1 MVGTNSIRTWSNMD
15 ECYSSLP
22 FSLLYRTM
30 KNISIILIITCLF
43 TSCKSLVTDIDIPY
57 HDRLV
62 VQCFISPQDTL
73 LEVSV
78 TQTAP
83 VIGTVLDGTER
94 YPNILNA
101 NVVLSDGR
109 NSVTIPYKTLQLP
122 SAYDADG
129 EYIFTAR
136 SRYFLS
142 AKNLPI
148 IAGKNYS
155 LKISA
160 PGFESVESSCII
172 PTKVVSVKDITSI
185 QTSIT
190 GNIGRGVTGTFPS
203 IEVRFKD
210 IEGEESFYSIG
221 QFFYQKGTYID
232 ATGAKK
238 IRVNWTTKYEYIS
251 DKGQEN
257 KTIVALPFDLR
268 SFNNFS
274 SFGGNGNG
282 AGGINGGGPQAG
294 GGNNNSVPVT
304 VTDRYNE
311 IYIANTDK
319 AYYFYNTAIDK
330 IRKANGNPFAE
341 PVLTYT
347 NIKNG
352 LGVMA
357 GYNQSRIV
365 VKVN

>member
-1 MVGTNSIRTWSNMD
+1 
-15 ECYSSLP
+15 
-22 FSLLYRTM
+22 M
-30 KNISIILIITCLF
+30 KKIIIISIIACVF

-57 HDRLV
+57 SDRLV
-62 VQCFISPQDTL
+62 IQCFISPQDTL

-101 NVVLSDGR
+101 NVVLSDGQK
-109 NSVTIPYKTLQLP
+109 SVTIPYRTLQLP
-122 SAYDADG
+122 SSYDADG

-148 IAGKNYS
+148 VAGKVYTV
-155 LKISA
+155 KVSA
-160 PGFESVESSCII
+160 PGFESVEGSCLI
-172 PTKVVSVKDITSI
+172 PTKVVAEKDITSV
-185 QTSIT
+185 QTM
-190 GNIGRGVTGTFPS
+190 VTGTAGRGGGGATITYPS
-203 IEVRFKD
+203 IEIRFKD
-210 IEGEESFYSIG
+210 IVGEESFYSVG
-221 QFFYQKGTYID
+221 QFFYQKGTYLD
-232 ATGAKK
+232 ATGVKK
-238 IRVNWTTKYEYIS
+238 LRVNWTTKYEYIT

-257 KTIVALPFDLR
+257 TTIVTIPFDLK

-274 SFGGNGNG
+274 SFGGG
-282 AGGINGGGPQAG
+282 QALQG
-294 GGNNNSVPVT
+294 GGNNNVAVT

-311 IYIANTDK
+311 IYVANTDK
-319 AYYFYNTAIDK
+319 AYYYYNTAIDK

>member
-1 MVGTNSIRTWSNMD
+1 MRNELPKTQNLWLMAH
-15 ECYSSLP
+15 SSQLK
-22 FSLLYRTM
+22 M
-30 KNISIILIITCLF
+30 NNILIFLSIFLL

-62 VQCFISPQDTL
+62 IQCFISPQDTL

-83 VIGTVLDGTER
+83 VIGEVLDGAER

-101 NVVLSDGR
+101 NVVLSDGDK
-109 NSVTIPYKTLQLP
+109 SITIPYKTLQLP
-122 SAYDADG
+122 SSYNADG

-142 AKNLPI
+142 AKNLQI
-148 IAGKNYS
+148 VAGKTYT
-155 LKISA
+155 LKVSA
-160 PGFESVESSCII
+160 PGFESVESSCLI
-172 PTKVVSVKDITSI
+172 PTKVVPEKDISSS

-190 GNIGRGVTGTFPS
+190 GNIGRGATGTYPS
-203 IEVRFKD
+203 IEVGFKD
-210 IEGEESFYSIG
+210 IVGEENFYSVG

-232 ATGAKK
+232 AKGAKK
-238 IRVNWTTKYEYIS
+238 LRVNWTTKYEYIA

-257 KTIVALPFDLR
+257 QIIVAQPFDLR
-268 SFNNFS
+268 AFSNFS

-282 AGGINGGGPQAG
+282 NGGIVGS
-294 GGNNNSVPVT
+294 GNNNVAVT

-330 IRKANGNPFAE
+330 IRRANGNPFAE

-365 VKVN
+365 IKVN

>member
-1 MVGTNSIRTWSNMD
+1 MKTVGTNSIRPCSTKY

-22 FSLLYRTM
+22 SSLFHRTM
-30 KNISIILIITCLF
+30 KNIIIISIITCLF

-57 HDRLV
+57 HNRLV
-62 VQCFISPQDTL
+62 IQCFISPQDTL

-83 VIGTVLDGTER
+83 VIGTVLDGAER

-101 NVVLSDGR
+101 NVVLSDGQK
-109 NSVTIPYKTLQLP
+109 SVTIPYKTLQLP

-148 IAGKNYS
+148 IAGKNYT

-160 PGFESVESSCII
+160 PGFESVESSCLI
-172 PTKVVSVKDITSI
+172 PTKVVAEKDISSI
-185 QTSIT
+185 QTSVT
-190 GNIGRGVTGTFPS
+190 GNIGRGAKGTYPS

-232 ATGAKK
+232 AFGAKK
-238 IRVNWTTKYEYIS
+238 Y
-251 DKGQEN
+251 G
-257 KTIVALPFDLR
+257 
-268 SFNNFS
+268 
-274 SFGGNGNG
+274 
-282 AGGINGGGPQAG
+282 
-294 GGNNNSVPVT
+294 
-304 VTDRYNE
+304 
-311 IYIANTDK
+311 
-319 AYYFYNTAIDK
+319 
-330 IRKANGNPFAE
+330 
-341 PVLTYT
+341 
-347 NIKNG
+347 
-352 LGVMA
+352 
-357 GYNQSRIV
+357 
-365 VKVN
+365 

>member
-1 MVGTNSIRTWSNMD
+1 
-15 ECYSSLP
+15 
-22 FSLLYRTM
+22 M
-30 KNISIILIITCLF
+30 KNIIIILTTVCFF

-57 HDRLV
+57 NDRLV
-62 VQCFISPQDTL
+62 IQCFISPQDTL

-83 VIGTVLDGTER
+83 VIGEVLDGAER

-101 NVVLSDGR
+101 VVVLSDGQK
-109 NSVTIPYKTLQLP
+109 SVTIPYKTLQLP
-122 SAYDADG
+122 SSYDADG
-129 EYIFTAR
+129 EYVFTAR

-142 AKNLPI
+142 AKNLAI
-148 IAGKNYS
+148 MAGRTYT
-155 LKISA
+155 LKVSA
-160 PGFESVESSCII
+160 PGFESVEGSCLI
-172 PTKVVSVKDITSI
+172 PTKVVAEKDITSV
-185 QTSIT
+185 QTM
-190 GNIGRGVTGTFPS
+190 VTGTAGRGGGGGTITYPS

-210 IEGEESFYSIG
+210 IVGEENFYSVG
-221 QFFYQKGTYID
+221 QFFYQKGTYLD

-238 IRVNWTTKYEYIS
+238 LRVNWTTKYEYIA

-257 KTIVALPFDLR
+257 TTIAAVPFDLR

-274 SFGGNGNG
+274 SFGGGGN
-282 AGGINGGGPQAG
+282 NGGQGQQGG
-294 GGNNNSVPVT
+294 GGNNNQNNVAVT

-311 IYIANTDK
+311 IYVANTDR
-319 AYYFYNTAIDK
+319 AYYLYNTAIDK

>member
-1 MVGTNSIRTWSNMD
+1 MKISSFSSFLVSI
-15 ECYSSLP
+15 
-22 FSLLYRTM
+22 FLL
-30 KNISIILIITCLF
+30 S
-43 TSCKSLVTDIDIPY
+43 SCKSLVTDIDIPY

-83 VIGTVLDGTER
+83 VIGTVLDGAER

-101 NVVLSDGR
+101 NVVLSDGQ
-109 NSVTIPYKTLQLP
+109 NSVIIPYKTIRLP

-142 AKNLPI
+142 AKNMPI
-148 IAGKNYS
+148 IAGKSYTLN
-155 LKISA
+155 ISA
-160 PGFESVESSCII
+160 PGFESVESSCLI
-172 PTKVVSVKDITSI
+172 PTKVVPEKDISAI

-203 IEVRFKD
+203 IEVHFKD
-210 IEGEESFYSIG
+210 IQGEENFYSVG
-221 QFFYQKGTYID
+221 QFFYQKGTFID
-232 ATGAKK
+232 STGANKL
-238 IRVNWTTKYEYIS
+238 IINWTTKYEYIA

-257 KTIVALPFDLR
+257 QTIIALPFDLK
-268 SFNNFS
+268 SFNNFRF
-274 SFGGNGNG
+274 FGGSGNG
-282 AGGINGGGPQAG
+282 GMPNGTQ
-294 GGNNNSVPVT
+294 NNNNLAVT
-304 VTDRYNE
+304 ATDHYDE
-311 IYIANTDK
+311 IYVANTDK
-319 AYYFYNTAIDK
+319 AYYYYNTAIDK

>member
-1 MVGTNSIRTWSNMD
+1 
-15 ECYSSLP
+15 
-22 FSLLYRTM
+22 M
-30 KNISIILIITCLF
+30 KNILIISIITCLF

-57 HDRLV
+57 KDRLV
-62 VQCFISPQDTL
+62 IQCFISPQDTL

-83 VIGTVLDGTER
+83 VIGEVLDGAER

-101 NVVLSDGR
+101 NVVLSDGQK
-109 NSVTIPYKTLQLP
+109 SVTIPYKTLQLP
-122 SAYDADG
+122 SSYDADG

-148 IAGKNYS
+148 VAGKLYT
-155 LKISA
+155 LKVSA
-160 PGFESVESSCII
+160 PGFDSVEGSCLI
-172 PTKVVSVKDITSI
+172 PTKVVAEKDITYV
-185 QTSIT
+185 QTM
-190 GNIGRGVTGTFPS
+190 VTGTAGRGGGGPGGGGGGATITYPS

-210 IEGEESFYSIG
+210 IVGEESFYSVG
-221 QFFYQKGTYID
+221 QFFYQKGTYLD
-232 ATGAKK
+232 AAGAKK
-238 IRVNWTTKYEYIS
+238 LRVNWTTKYEYIA

-257 KTIVALPFDLR
+257 TTIVAQAFDLR

-274 SFGGNGNG
+274 SFGGGGN
-282 AGGINGGGPQAG
+282 NGGQGPQGG
-294 GGNNNSVPVT
+294 GGNNGQNSVAVT

-311 IYIANTDK
+311 IYVANTDK

-365 VKVN
+365 IKVN

>member
-1 MVGTNSIRTWSNMD
+1 M
-15 ECYSSLP
+15 
-22 FSLLYRTM
+22 
-30 KNISIILIITCLF
+30 
-43 TSCKSLVTDIDIPY
+43 VTDIDIPY

-83 VIGTVLDGTER
+83 VIGTVLDGAER

-101 NVVLSDGR
+101 NVVLSDGQK
-109 NSVTIPYKTLQLP
+109 SVTIPYKTLQLP

-148 IAGKNYS
+148 IAGKNYT

-160 PGFESVESSCII
+160 PGFESVESSCLI
-172 PTKVVSVKDITSI
+172 PTKVVAEKDISSI

-190 GNIGRGVTGTFPS
+190 GNIGRGATGTYPS
-203 IEVRFKD
+203 IGVRFKD
-210 IEGEESFYSIG
+210 IEGEESFYSVG
-221 QFFYQKGTYID
+221 QFFYQKGTYTD
-232 ATGAKK
+232 ASGAKK
-238 IRVNWTTKYEYIS
+238 IRVNWTTKYEYIA

-268 SFNNFS
+268 SFNNFN

-282 AGGINGGGPQAG
+282 GGGINNGGQ
-294 GGNNNSVPVT
+294 NNNIAVT

-311 IYIANTDK
+311 IYVANTDR

>member
-1 MVGTNSIRTWSNMD
+1 MKIFFIFLASI
-15 ECYSSLP
+15 
-22 FSLLYRTM
+22 FLL
-30 KNISIILIITCLF
+30 
-43 TSCKSLVTDIDIPY
+43 TSCKSLVTDIEIPY
-57 HDRLV
+57 QDRLV
-62 VQCFISPQDTL
+62 VQCFLSPQDTL
-73 LEVSV
+73 LEISV

-83 VIGTVLDGTER
+83 VIGTVVDGAER

-101 NVVLSDGR
+101 NVVLSDGQ
-109 NSVTIPYKTLQLP
+109 NTVIVPYKTLQLP
-122 SAYDADG
+122 SSYNADG

-148 IAGKNYS
+148 VAGKTYT
-155 LKISA
+155 LKVSA
-160 PGFESVESSCII
+160 PGFESVESSCVI
-172 PTKVVSVKDITSI
+172 PTRVVAEKDISSI

-190 GNIGRGVTGTFPS
+190 GNIGRGATGTYPS

-210 IEGEESFYSIG
+210 IAGEENFYSVG

-238 IRVNWTTKYEYIS
+238 LRVNWTTKYEYVA

-257 KTIVALPFDLR
+257 QTIVAQPFDLR
-268 SFNNFS
+268 AFNNFS
-274 SFGGNGNG
+274 SFGGNGSG
-282 AGGINGGGPQAG
+282 TGGINGGPQNG
-294 GGNNNSVPVT
+294 GGNNNVAVM

-319 AYYFYNTAIDK
+319 AYYYYNTAIDK

>member
-1 MVGTNSIRTWSNMD
+1 
-15 ECYSSLP
+15 
-22 FSLLYRTM
+22 M
-30 KNISIILIITCLF
+30 KNIIIISIITCLF

-83 VIGTVLDGTER
+83 VVGTVLDGAER

-101 NVVLSDGR
+101 NVVLSDGQK
-109 NSVTIPYKTLQLP
+109 SVTIPYKTLQLP

-129 EYIFTAR
+129 EYIYTAR

-148 IAGKNYS
+148 IAGRNYS

-160 PGFESVESSCII
+160 PGFESVESSCLI
-172 PTKVVSVKDITSI
+172 PTKVVAEKDISSI

-190 GNIGRGVTGTFPS
+190 GNIGRGATGTFPS
-203 IEVRFKD
+203 IQVRFKD
-210 IEGEESFYSIG
+210 IEGEESFYSVG
-221 QFFYQKGTYID
+221 QFFYQKGTYLD
-232 ATGAKK
+232 ASGAKK
-238 IRVNWTTKYEYIS
+238 IRVNWTTKYEYIA

-257 KTIVALPFDLR
+257 KTIFALPFDLR

-282 AGGINGGGPQAG
+282 GGGI
-294 GGNNNSVPVT
+294 GGNNNNNSNNVTVT

>member
-1 MVGTNSIRTWSNMD
+1 
-15 ECYSSLP
+15 
-22 FSLLYRTM
+22 M
-30 KNISIILIITCLF
+30 KISIFFSFLASIFLF

-57 HDRLV
+57 NDRLV
-62 VQCFISPQDTL
+62 IQCFISPQDTL

-78 TQTAP
+78 TKTAP
-83 VIGTVLDGTER
+83 VIGDILDGAER

-101 NVVLSDGR
+101 NVVLSDGQK
-109 NSVTIPYKTLQLP
+109 SVTIPYKTLQLP
-122 SAYDADG
+122 SSYDADG

-148 IAGKNYS
+148 TVGKTYT
-155 LKISA
+155 LKVSA
-160 PGFESVESSCII
+160 PGFDSVEGSCVI
-172 PTKVVSVKDITSI
+172 PPKVVAEKDISSI
-185 QTSIT
+185 QTMVT
-190 GNIGRGVTGTFPS
+190 GPAGRGGGPGGGGSGATITYPS

-210 IEGEESFYSIG
+210 IVGEESFYSVG
-221 QFFYQKGTYID
+221 QFFYQKGTYLD
-232 ATGAKK
+232 AAGAKK
-238 IRVNWTTKYEYIS
+238 LRVNWTTKYEYIA

-257 KTIVALPFDLR
+257 TTIVAQAFDLR

-274 SFGGNGNG
+274 SFGGGGN
-282 AGGINGGGPQAG
+282 NGGQGPQGG
-294 GGNNNSVPVT
+294 GGNNGQNNVAVT

-311 IYIANTDK
+311 IYVANTDK
-319 AYYFYNTAIDK
+319 AYYYYNTAIDK

>member
-1 MVGTNSIRTWSNMD
+1 M
-15 ECYSSLP
+15 
-22 FSLLYRTM
+22 
-30 KNISIILIITCLF
+30 
-43 TSCKSLVTDIDIPY
+43 VTDIDIPY
-57 HDRLV
+57 NDRLV

-83 VIGTVLDGTER
+83 VIGTVLDGAER

-101 NVVLSDGR
+101 NVVLSDGQ

-148 IAGKNYS
+148 IAGKNYT

-160 PGFESVESSCII
+160 PGFESVESSCLI
-172 PTKVVSVKDITSI
+172 PTKVVAEKDISSI
-185 QTSIT
+185 QTSVT
-190 GNIGRGVTGTFPS
+190 GNIGRGATGTYPS
-203 IEVRFKD
+203 IGVRFKD
-210 IEGEESFYSIG
+210 IEGEESFYSVG
-221 QFFYQKGTYID
+221 QFFYQKGTYIN
-232 ATGAKK
+232 ASGAKK
-238 IRVNWTTKYEYIS
+238 IRINWTTRYEYIA

-257 KTIVALPFDLR
+257 KTLVALPIDLK

-282 AGGINGGGPQAG
+282 GGGINNGGQ
-294 GGNNNSVPVT
+294 NNNVAVT

-311 IYIANTDK
+311 IYVANTDR

>member
-1 MVGTNSIRTWSNMD
+1 MD
-15 ECYSSLP
+15 G
-22 FSLLYRTM
+22 
-30 KNISIILIITCLF
+30 
-43 TSCKSLVTDIDIPY
+43 
-57 HDRLV
+57 
-62 VQCFISPQDTL
+62 
-73 LEVSV
+73 
-78 TQTAP
+78 A
-83 VIGTVLDGTER
+83 ER

-101 NVVLSDGR
+101 NVVLSDGQK
-109 NSVTIPYKTLQLP
+109 SVTIPYKTLQLP

-142 AKNLPI
+142 AKNLPV
-148 IAGKNYS
+148 IAGKNYT

-160 PGFESVESSCII
+160 PGFESVESSCLI
-172 PTKVVSVKDITSI
+172 PTKIVAEKDISSI
-185 QTSIT
+185 QTSVT
-190 GNIGRGVTGTFPS
+190 GNIGRGATGTYPS

-232 ATGAKK
+232 ASGAKK
-238 IRVNWTTKYEYIS
+238 MRVNWTTKYEYIS

-257 KTIVALPFDLR
+257 KTIVAIPFDLR
-268 SFNNFS
+268 SFNNFN

-282 AGGINGGGPQAG
+282 GGGINNGGQ
-294 GGNNNSVPVT
+294 NNNVAVT
-304 VTDRYNE
+304 VTNRYNE
-311 IYIANTDK
+311 IYIANTDR

>member
-1 MVGTNSIRTWSNMD
+1 
-15 ECYSSLP
+15 
-22 FSLLYRTM
+22 M
-30 KNISIILIITCLF
+30 KNIIIISIIACF
-43 TSCKSLVTDIDIPY
+43 VASCKSLVTDIDIPY
-57 HDRLV
+57 NARLV
-62 VQCFISPQDTL
+62 IQCFISPQDTL

-78 TQTAP
+78 TKTAP
-83 VIGTVLDGTER
+83 VIGEILDGAER

-101 NVVLSDGR
+101 TVVLSDGQK
-109 NSVTIPYKTLQLP
+109 SATIPYKTLQLP
-122 SAYDADG
+122 SSYDADG
-129 EYIFTAR
+129 EYVFTAR

-148 IAGKNYS
+148 IAGRNYT
-155 LKISA
+155 LKVSA
-160 PGFESVESSCII
+160 PGFESVEGSCLI
-172 PTKVVSVKDITSI
+172 PTKVVAEKDITSI
-185 QTSIT
+185 QTM
-190 GNIGRGVTGTFPS
+190 VTGTAGRGGGGGTITYPS

-210 IEGEESFYSIG
+210 IVGEESFYSVG
-221 QFFYQKGTYID
+221 QFFYQKGTYLD

-238 IRVNWTTKYEYIS
+238 LRINWTTKYEYIA

-257 KTIVALPFDLR
+257 TTIVAVPFDLR

-274 SFGGNGNG
+274 SFGGGGN
-282 AGGINGGGPQAG
+282 NGGQGQQGG
-294 GGNNNSVPVT
+294 GGNNNQNNVAVT

-311 IYIANTDK
+311 IYVANTDR
-319 AYYFYNTAIDK
+319 AYYLYNTAIDK

-347 NIKNG
+347 NIRNG

>member
-1 MVGTNSIRTWSNMD
+1 M
-15 ECYSSLP
+15 
-22 FSLLYRTM
+22 
-30 KNISIILIITCLF
+30 
-43 TSCKSLVTDIDIPY
+43 VTDIDIPY
-57 HDRLV
+57 NDRLV

-83 VIGTVLDGTER
+83 VIGTVLDGAER

-101 NVVLSDGR
+101 NVVLSDGQK
-109 NSVTIPYKTLQLP
+109 SVTIPYKTLQLP

-148 IAGKNYS
+148 IAGKNYT

-160 PGFESVESSCII
+160 PGFESVESSCLI
-172 PTKVVSVKDITSI
+172 PTKVVAEKDISSI
-185 QTSIT
+185 QTSVT
-190 GNIGRGVTGTFPS
+190 GNIGRGATGTYPS
-203 IEVRFKD
+203 IGVRFKD
-210 IEGEESFYSIG
+210 IEGEESFYSVG
-221 QFFYQKGTYID
+221 QFFYQKGTYIN
-232 ATGAKK
+232 ASGAKK
-238 IRVNWTTKYEYIS
+238 IRINWTTRYEYIA

-257 KTIVALPFDLR
+257 KTLVALPFDLK

-282 AGGINGGGPQAG
+282 GGGINNGGQ
-294 GGNNNSVPVT
+294 NNNVAVT

-311 IYIANTDK
+311 IYVANTDR

>member
-1 MVGTNSIRTWSNMD
+1 
-15 ECYSSLP
+15 
-22 FSLLYRTM
+22 M
-30 KNISIILIITCLF
+30 KNILIISIIACLF

-62 VQCFISPQDTL
+62 IQCFISPQDTL

-78 TQTAP
+78 TKTAP
-83 VIGTVLDGTER
+83 VIGEILDGAER

-101 NVVLSDGR
+101 NVVLSDGQK
-109 NSVTIPYKTLQLP
+109 SVTIPYRTLQLP
-122 SAYDADG
+122 SSYDADG

-148 IAGKNYS
+148 VAGKLYT
-155 LKISA
+155 LKVSA
-160 PGFESVESSCII
+160 PGFDSVEGSCLI
-172 PTKVVSVKDITSI
+172 PTKVVAEKDISYV
-185 QTSIT
+185 QTM
-190 GNIGRGVTGTFPS
+190 VTGTAGRGGGGQGGGGGGATITYPS

-210 IEGEESFYSIG
+210 IVGEESFYSVG
-221 QFFYQKGTYID
+221 QFFYQKGTYLD

-238 IRVNWTTKYEYIS
+238 LRVNWTTKYEYIA

-257 KTIVALPFDLR
+257 TTIVAQAFDLK

-274 SFGGNGNG
+274 SFGGGGN
-282 AGGINGGGPQAG
+282 NGGQGPQGG
-294 GGNNNSVPVT
+294 GGNNQQNAVAVT

-311 IYIANTDK
+311 IYVANTDK

-365 VKVN
+365 IKVN

>member
-1 MVGTNSIRTWSNMD
+1 
-15 ECYSSLP
+15 
-22 FSLLYRTM
+22 M
-30 KNISIILIITCLF
+30 KNILIISLITCLF

-57 HDRLV
+57 KDRLV
-62 VQCFISPQDTL
+62 IQCFISPQDTL

-83 VIGTVLDGTER
+83 VIGEILDGAER

-101 NVVLSDGR
+101 NVVLSDGQK
-109 NSVTIPYKTLQLP
+109 SVTIPYKTLQLP
-122 SAYDADG
+122 SSYDADG

-148 IAGKNYS
+148 VAGKLYT
-155 LKISA
+155 LKVSA
-160 PGFESVESSCII
+160 PGFDSVEGSCLI
-172 PTKVVSVKDITSI
+172 PTKVVAEKDITYV
-185 QTSIT
+185 QTM
-190 GNIGRGVTGTFPS
+190 VTGTAGRGGGGATITYPS

-210 IEGEESFYSIG
+210 IIGEESFYSVG
-221 QFFYQKGTYID
+221 QFFYQKGTYLD

-238 IRVNWTTKYEYIS
+238 LRVNWTTKYEYIA

-257 KTIVALPFDLR
+257 QTIVAIPFDLK
-268 SFNNFS
+268 SFNNFN
-274 SFGGNGNG
+274 SFGGGGNNGG
-282 AGGINGGGPQAG
+282 QGGGGPQGG
-294 GGNNNSVPVT
+294 GGNNQQNNVAVT

-311 IYIANTDK
+311 IYVANTDK

-365 VKVN
+365 IKVN

>member
-1 MVGTNSIRTWSNMD
+1 
-15 ECYSSLP
+15 
-22 FSLLYRTM
+22 M
-30 KNISIILIITCLF
+30 KNIIIISIITCLF

-57 HDRLV
+57 NDRLV
-62 VQCFISPQDTL
+62 IQCFISPQDTL

-78 TQTAP
+78 TKTAP
-83 VIGTVLDGTER
+83 VIGEILDGAER

-101 NVVLSDGR
+101 NVVLSDGQK
-109 NSVTIPYKTLQLP
+109 SVTIPYKTLQLP
-122 SAYDADG
+122 SSYDADG

-148 IAGKNYS
+148 TVGKTYM
-155 LKISA
+155 LKVSA
-160 PGFESVESSCII
+160 PGFDSVEGSCVI
-172 PTKVVSVKDITSI
+172 PPKVVAEKDITSI
-185 QTSIT
+185 QTM
-190 GNIGRGVTGTFPS
+190 VTGTAGRGGGGGGGGGALITYPS

-210 IEGEESFYSIG
+210 IVGEESFYSVG
-221 QFFYQKGTYID
+221 QFFYQKGTYLD
-232 ATGAKK
+232 AAGAKK
-238 IRVNWTTKYEYIS
+238 QRVNWTTKYEYIT
-251 DKGQEN
+251 DRGQEN
-257 KTIVALPFDLR
+257 QTLIAQAFDLR

-274 SFGGNGNG
+274 SFGGGGN
-282 AGGINGGGPQAG
+282 NGGGPNGGGGPQG
-294 GGNNNSVPVT
+294 GGNTVAVT
-304 VTDRYNE
+304 VIDRYNE
-311 IYIANTDK
+311 IYVANTDK
-319 AYYFYNTAIDK
+319 AYYLYNTAIDK

>member
-1 MVGTNSIRTWSNMD
+1 M
-15 ECYSSLP
+15 
-22 FSLLYRTM
+22 
-30 KNISIILIITCLF
+30 
-43 TSCKSLVTDIDIPY
+43 VTDIDIPY

-62 VQCFISPQDTL
+62 IQCFISPQDTL

-83 VIGTVLDGTER
+83 VIGTVLDGSER

-101 NVVLSDGR
+101 NVLLSDGQK
-109 NSVTIPYKTLQLP
+109 SVTIPYKTLQLP
-122 SAYDADG
+122 SSYDADG
-129 EYIFTAR
+129 EYILTAR

-148 IAGKNYS
+148 VAGKTYT
-155 LKISA
+155 LKVSA
-160 PGFESVESSCII
+160 PGFESVEGSCVV
-172 PTKVVSVKDITSI
+172 PTKVVAEKDITYN
-185 QTSIT
+185 QTT
-190 GNIGRGVTGTFPS
+190 VTGTAGRGGGGATIMYPS

-210 IEGEESFYSIG
+210 IAGEENFYSVG
-221 QFFYQKGTYID
+221 QFFYQKGTYLD
-232 ATGAKK
+232 GTGAKK
-238 IRVNWTTKYEYIS
+238 LIVNWMTKYEYIA

-257 KTIVALPFDLR
+257 QTIVAVPFDLR

-274 SFGGNGNG
+274 LFG
-282 AGGINGGGPQAG
+282 G
-294 GGNNNSVPVT
+294 GGNNGGQGGGQQGGGGNNQNNLTVT
-304 VTDRYNE
+304 VSDRYNE
-311 IYIANTDK
+311 IYVANTDK
-319 AYYFYNTAIDK
+319 AYYYYNTAIDK

-365 VKVN
+365 IKVN

>member
-1 MVGTNSIRTWSNMD
+1 MKKSFILLLLASI
-15 ECYSSLP
+15 
-22 FSLLYRTM
+22 FSF
-30 KNISIILIITCLF
+30 I
-43 TSCKSLVTDIDIPY
+43 SCKSLVTDIDIPY

-62 VQCFISPQDTL
+62 IQCFISPQDTL

-83 VIGTVLDGTER
+83 VIGTVLDGVER

-101 NVVLSDGR
+101 NVVLSDGEK
-109 NSVTIPYKTLQLP
+109 SITIPYKTLQLP
-122 SAYDADG
+122 SSYNADG
-129 EYIFTAR
+129 EYIYTAR

-148 IAGKNYS
+148 MVGKTYT
-155 LKISA
+155 LKVSA
-160 PGFESVESSCII
+160 PGFESVEGSCVI
-172 PTKVVSVKDITSI
+172 PTKVVAEKDILSS
-185 QTSIT
+185 QSLIT
-190 GNIGRGVTGTFPS
+190 GNVGRGATGTYPS
-203 IEVRFKD
+203 IAVSFKD
-210 IEGEESFYSIG
+210 IAGEENFYGVG

-238 IRVNWTTKYEYIS
+238 QRINWTTKYEYIT

-257 KTIVALPFDLR
+257 QTIVAQAFDLR

-282 AGGINGGGPQAG
+282 TGGINGGPQNG
-294 GGNNNSVPVT
+294 GGNNNVAVT

>member
-1 MVGTNSIRTWSNMD
+1 
-15 ECYSSLP
+15 
-22 FSLLYRTM
+22 
-30 KNISIILIITCLF
+30 
-43 TSCKSLVTDIDIPY
+43 
-57 HDRLV
+57 
-62 VQCFISPQDTL
+62 
-73 LEVSV
+73 
-78 TQTAP
+78 
-83 VIGTVLDGTER
+83 
-94 YPNILNA
+94 
-101 NVVLSDGR
+101 VLSDGQK
-109 NSVTIPYKTLQLP
+109 SVTIPYKTLQLP
-122 SAYDADG
+122 SSYDADG

-148 IAGKNYS
+148 IAGRTYT
-155 LKISA
+155 LKVSA
-160 PGFESVESSCII
+160 PGFESVEGSCLI
-172 PTKVVSVKDITSI
+172 PTKVVAEKDISYI
-185 QTSIT
+185 QTM
-190 GNIGRGVTGTFPS
+190 VTGTAGRGGGPGGGGGATITYPS

-210 IEGEESFYSIG
+210 IVGEESFYSVG

-238 IRVNWTTKYEYIS
+238 LRVNWTTKYEYIA

-257 KTIVALPFDLR
+257 TTIVAVPFDLK

-274 SFGGNGNG
+274 SFGGGGN
-282 AGGINGGGPQAG
+282 NGGQGPQGG
-294 GGNNNSVPVT
+294 GGNNQQNNVAVT

-311 IYIANTDK
+311 IYVANTDR

-365 VKVN
+365 IKVN

>member
-1 MVGTNSIRTWSNMD
+1 
-15 ECYSSLP
+15 
-22 FSLLYRTM
+22 M
-30 KNISIILIITCLF
+30 KNILIISIITCLF

-57 HDRLV
+57 KDRLV
-62 VQCFISPQDTL
+62 IQCFISPQDTL

-83 VIGTVLDGTER
+83 VIGEILDGAER

-101 NVVLSDGR
+101 NVVLSDGQK
-109 NSVTIPYKTLQLP
+109 SVTIPYKTLQLP
-122 SAYDADG
+122 SSYDADG

-148 IAGKNYS
+148 VAGKLYT
-155 LKISA
+155 LKVSA
-160 PGFESVESSCII
+160 PGFDSVEGSCLI
-172 PTKVVSVKDITSI
+172 PTKVVAEKDITYV
-185 QTSIT
+185 QTM
-190 GNIGRGVTGTFPS
+190 VTGTAGRGGGGPGGGGGGATITYPS

-210 IEGEESFYSIG
+210 IVGEESFYSVG
-221 QFFYQKGTYID
+221 QFFYQKGTYLD
-232 ATGAKK
+232 AAGAKK
-238 IRVNWTTKYEYIS
+238 LRVNWTTKYEYIA

-257 KTIVALPFDLR
+257 TTIVAQAFDLR

-274 SFGGNGNG
+274 SFGGGGN
-282 AGGINGGGPQAG
+282 NGGQGPQGG
-294 GGNNNSVPVT
+294 GGNNGQNSVAVT

-311 IYIANTDK
+311 IYVANTDK

-365 VKVN
+365 IKVN

>member
-1 MVGTNSIRTWSNMD
+1 
-15 ECYSSLP
+15 
-22 FSLLYRTM
+22 M
-30 KNISIILIITCLF
+30 KNIIIISIITCLF

-57 HDRLV
+57 HNRLV

-83 VIGTVLDGTER
+83 VIGTVLDGAER

-101 NVVLSDGR
+101 NVVLSDGQK
-109 NSVTIPYKTLQLP
+109 SVTIPYKTLQLP

-129 EYIFTAR
+129 EYIYTAR

-148 IAGKNYS
+148 IAGRNYS

-160 PGFESVESSCII
+160 PGFESVESSCLI
-172 PTKVVSVKDITSI
+172 PTKVVAEKDISSI

-190 GNIGRGVTGTFPS
+190 GNIGRGATGTFPS
-203 IEVRFKD
+203 IQVRFKD
-210 IEGEESFYSIG
+210 IEGEESFYSVG
-221 QFFYQKGTYID
+221 QFFYQKGTYLD
-232 ATGAKK
+232 ASGAKK
-238 IRVNWTTKYEYIS
+238 IRVNWTTKYEYIA

-257 KTIVALPFDLR
+257 KTIFALPFDLR

-282 AGGINGGGPQAG
+282 GGGI
-294 GGNNNSVPVT
+294 GGNNNNNSNNVTVT

>member
-1 MVGTNSIRTWSNMD
+1 
-15 ECYSSLP
+15 
-22 FSLLYRTM
+22 M
-30 KNISIILIITCLF
+30 KNILIISIITCLF

-57 HDRLV
+57 EDRLV

-78 TQTAP
+78 TKTAP
-83 VIGTVLDGTER
+83 VIGTIVDGAER

-101 NVVLSDGR
+101 NVVLSDGQK
-109 NSVTIPYKTLQLP
+109 SVTIPYKTLQLP
-122 SAYDADG
+122 SSYNADG

-136 SRYFLS
+136 ARYYLS
-142 AKNLPI
+142 AKELPI
-148 IAGKNYS
+148 VAGKTYT
-155 LKISA
+155 LKVSA
-160 PGFESVESSCII
+160 PGFESVEGSCLI
-172 PTKVVSVKDITSI
+172 PTKVVAEKDISST

-190 GNIGRGVTGTFPS
+190 GNIGRGQTGTYPS
-203 IEVRFKD
+203 IGVRFKD
-210 IEGEESFYSIG
+210 ISGEENFYSIG
-221 QFFYQKGTYID
+221 QFFYQKGTYLD

-238 IRVNWTTKYEYIS
+238 LRVNWTTKYEYIA

-257 KTIVALPFDLR
+257 QTIIAQAFDLR

-274 SFGGNGNG
+274 SFGGGGN
-282 AGGINGGGPQAG
+282 NGGQGQQG
-294 GGNNNSVPVT
+294 GGNNNQNNVPVT

-311 IYIANTDK
+311 IYVANTDR

-330 IRKANGNPFAE
+330 IRRANGNPFAE

>member
-1 MVGTNSIRTWSNMD
+1 
-15 ECYSSLP
+15 
-22 FSLLYRTM
+22 M
-30 KNISIILIITCLF
+30 KISIFF
-43 TSCKSLVTDIDIPY
+43 TFLASICSLTACKSLVTDIDIPY

-62 VQCFISPQDTL
+62 IQCFISPQDTL

-83 VIGTVLDGTER
+83 VIGIVLDGAER

-101 NVVLSDGR
+101 NVVLSDGDK
-109 NSVTIPYKTLQLP
+109 SITIPYKTVQLP
-122 SAYDADG
+122 SSYDADG

-142 AKNLPI
+142 AKNLQI
-148 IAGKNYS
+148 VAGKTYT
-155 LKISA
+155 LKVSA
-160 PGFESVESSCII
+160 PGFESVESSCLI
-172 PTKVVSVKDITSI
+172 PTKVVAEKDISSV

-190 GNIGRGVTGTFPS
+190 GNIGRGATGTYPS

-210 IEGEESFYSIG
+210 IVGEENFYSVG
-221 QFFYQKGTYID
+221 QFFYQKGTYFD

-238 IRVNWTTKYEYIS
+238 QRINWTTKYEYIA

-257 KTIVALPFDLR
+257 QTIVAVPFDLK

-282 AGGINGGGPQAG
+282 NGGINGGGPQNSS
-294 GGNNNSVPVT
+294 GNNNVAVT

>member
-1 MVGTNSIRTWSNMD
+1 
-15 ECYSSLP
+15 
-22 FSLLYRTM
+22 
-30 KNISIILIITCLF
+30 
-43 TSCKSLVTDIDIPY
+43 VTDIEIPY
-57 HDRLV
+57 QDRLV
-62 VQCFISPQDTL
+62 VQCFLSPQDTL

-78 TQTAP
+78 SQTAP
-83 VIGTVLDGTER
+83 VIGEVKDGAER

-101 NVVLSDGR
+101 NVVLSDGEK
-109 NSVTIPYKTLQLP
+109 SITIPYKTLKLP
-122 SAYDADG
+122 SSYNADG

-148 IAGKNYS
+148 VVGKTYT
-155 LKISA
+155 LKVSA
-160 PGFESVESSCII
+160 PNFESVESSCVI
-172 PTKVVSVKDITSI
+172 PTKVVAEKDISAV

-190 GNIGRGVTGTFPS
+190 GDIGRGVTGTYPS

-210 IEGEESFYSIG
+210 LVGEENFYSVG
-221 QFFYQKGTYID
+221 QFFYQKGSYID
-232 ATGAKK
+232 AKGAKK
-238 IRVNWTTKYEYIS
+238 LRVNWTTKYEYIA

-257 KTIVALPFDLR
+257 QTIVAQPFDLR
-268 SFNNFS
+268 SFNNFG

-282 AGGINGGGPQAG
+282 TGGA
-294 GGNNNSVPVT
+294 NNSLAVT
-304 VTDRYNE
+304 VTDRFNE

-319 AYYFYNTAIDK
+319 AFYLYNTAIDK
-330 IRKANGNPFAE
+330 IRKSNGNPFAE

-357 GYNQSRIV
+357 GYNQTRIV
-365 VKVN
+365 VNVN

>member
-1 MVGTNSIRTWSNMD
+1 MKKSFFFSFLASI
-15 ECYSSLP
+15 
-22 FSLLYRTM
+22 LL
-30 KNISIILIITCLF
+30 L

-57 HDRLV
+57 EDRLV

-83 VIGTVLDGTER
+83 VIGTIVDGAER

-101 NVVLSDGR
+101 NVVLTDGQK
-109 NSVTIPYKTLQLP
+109 SVTIPYKTLQLP
-122 SAYDADG
+122 SSYDADG

-136 SRYFLS
+136 SRYYLS

-148 IAGKNYS
+148 VAGKTYTV
-155 LKISA
+155 KVSA
-160 PGFESVESSCII
+160 PGFQSVEGSCVI
-172 PTKVVSVKDITSI
+172 PTKVVAEKDISSI
-185 QTSIT
+185 QTT
-190 GNIGRGVTGTFPS
+190 VTGTAGRGGGGGGGATITYPS
-203 IEVRFKD
+203 IEVRFRD
-210 IEGEESFYSIG
+210 IVGEESFYSIG
-221 QFFYQKGTYID
+221 QFFYQKGTYLD
-232 ATGAKK
+232 AAGAKK
-238 IRVNWTTKYEYIS
+238 LRVNWTTKYEYIA
-251 DKGQEN
+251 DRGQEN
-257 KTIVALPFDLR
+257 QTLIAQAFDLR

-274 SFGGNGNG
+274 SFGG
-282 AGGINGGGPQAG
+282 GGNGGGGPNGSGGPQG
-294 GGNNNSVPVT
+294 GGTTTTVT

-311 IYIANTDK
+311 IYVANTDR
-319 AYYFYNTAIDK
+319 AYYLYNTAIDK

>member
-1 MVGTNSIRTWSNMD
+1 
-15 ECYSSLP
+15 
-22 FSLLYRTM
+22 M
-30 KNISIILIITCLF
+30 KNILIISIITCLF

-57 HDRLV
+57 QDRLV

-78 TQTAP
+78 TKTAP
-83 VIGTVLDGTER
+83 VIGEVLDGAER

-101 NVVLSDGR
+101 NVVLTDGQK
-109 NSVTIPYKTLQLP
+109 SVTIPYKTLQLP
-122 SAYDADG
+122 SSYDADG

-136 SRYFLS
+136 SRYYLS

-148 IAGKNYS
+148 LAGKTYT
-155 LKISA
+155 LRVSA
-160 PGFESVESSCII
+160 PGFESVEGSCVI
-172 PTKVVSVKDITSI
+172 PTKVVAEKDIASI
-185 QTSIT
+185 QTS
-190 GNIGRGVTGTFPS
+190 VTGTAGRGGGPGGGGGALITYPS

-210 IEGEESFYSIG
+210 IVGEESFYSVG
-221 QFFYQKGTYID
+221 QFFYQKGTYLD
-232 ATGAKK
+232 AAGAKK
-238 IRVNWTTKYEYIS
+238 LRVNWTTKYEYIA
-251 DKGQEN
+251 DRGQEN
-257 KTIVALPFDLR
+257 QTLIAQAFDLR

-274 SFGGNGNG
+274 SFGGGGN
-282 AGGINGGGPQAG
+282 NGGGPNG
-294 GGNNNSVPVT
+294 GGGPQGGGTTTTVT

-311 IYIANTDK
+311 IYVANTDK
-319 AYYFYNTAIDK
+319 AYYLYNTAIDK

>member
-1 MVGTNSIRTWSNMD
+1 M
-15 ECYSSLP
+15 
-22 FSLLYRTM
+22 
-30 KNISIILIITCLF
+30 
-43 TSCKSLVTDIDIPY
+43 VTDIEIPY

-62 VQCFISPQDTL
+62 VQCFLSPQDTL

-83 VIGTVLDGTER
+83 VIGTVVDGAER

-101 NVVLSDGR
+101 SVSLSDGQ
-109 NSVTIPYKTLQLP
+109 NTVTVPYKTLQLP
-122 SAYDADG
+122 SSYDADG
-129 EYIFTAR
+129 EYIYTAR

-148 IAGKNYS
+148 AAGKTYT
-155 LKISA
+155 LKVSA
-160 PGFESVESSCII
+160 PGFESVEGTCVI
-172 PTKVVSVKDITSI
+172 PTKVVAEKDISSS
-185 QTSIT
+185 QTSVT
-190 GNIGRGVTGTFPS
+190 GNIGRGITGTYPS

-210 IEGEESFYSIG
+210 IVGEENFYSVG

-232 ATGAKK
+232 ASGAKK
-238 IRVNWTTKYEYIS
+238 LRVNWTTKYEYIA

-257 KTIVALPFDLR
+257 QTIVAQPFDLKA
-268 SFNNFS
+268 FNNFS

-282 AGGINGGGPQAG
+282 NGGINGGG
-294 GGNNNSVPVT
+294 NNGVAVT
-304 VTDRYNE
+304 VTNRYNE
-311 IYIANTDK
+311 IYIANTDR
-319 AYYFYNTAIDK
+319 AYYYYNTAIDK

-341 PVLTYT
+341 PVLTYS

>member
-1 MVGTNSIRTWSNMD
+1 MKFF
-15 ECYSSLP
+15 
-22 FSLLYRTM
+22 FSFLALIFLL
-30 KNISIILIITCLF
+30 

-57 HDRLV
+57 EDRLV

-78 TQTAP
+78 TKTAP
-83 VIGTVLDGTER
+83 VIGEVLDGAER

-101 NVVLSDGR
+101 NVVLTDGQK
-109 NSVTIPYKTLQLP
+109 SVTIPYKTLQLP
-122 SAYDADG
+122 SSYDADG

-136 SRYFLS
+136 SRYYLS

-148 IAGKNYS
+148 VAGKTYT
-155 LKISA
+155 LKVSA
-160 PGFESVESSCII
+160 PGFESVEGSCVI
-172 PTKVVSVKDITSI
+172 PTKVVAEKDIAST
-185 QTSIT
+185 QTS
-190 GNIGRGVTGTFPS
+190 VTGTAGRGGGGALITYPS

-210 IEGEESFYSIG
+210 IMGEESFYSVG
-221 QFFYQKGTYID
+221 QFFYQKGTYLD

-238 IRVNWTTKYEYIS
+238 LRVNWTTKYEYIA
-251 DKGQEN
+251 DRGQEN
-257 KTIVALPFDLR
+257 QTLITQAFDLR

-274 SFGGNGNG
+274 SFGGGGN
-282 AGGINGGGPQAG
+282 NGGGPNGGGGPQG
-294 GGNNNSVPVT
+294 GGNTVAVT

-311 IYIANTDK
+311 IYVANTDK
-319 AYYFYNTAIDK
+319 AYYLYNTAIDK